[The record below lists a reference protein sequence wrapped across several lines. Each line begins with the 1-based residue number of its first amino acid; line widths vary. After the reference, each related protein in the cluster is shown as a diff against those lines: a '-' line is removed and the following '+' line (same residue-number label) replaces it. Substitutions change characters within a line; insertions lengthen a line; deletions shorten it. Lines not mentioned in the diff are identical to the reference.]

1 MIDGDEVMSK
11 AISRFTLVGTLVL
24 AGFIGGGGLLAF
36 MIFLFVGSFKLVDFT
51 LSEIWALL
59 LNTFL
64 CLLFF
69 IQHSVMARKSFYKRS
84 SRFLPARYGGAIYGI
99 ISGVFV
105 LVLVLFW
112 QESTIMLF
120 APQGIVRLFLRAVFF
135 LAIANVIWA
144 LSTGFF
150 VLYRVQS
157 PVEELRGTEPQKT
170 PLITHGP
177 YRWVRHPLY
186 FSSLLLLWSFPD
198 LTLDRLLLNLL
209 FTVWVIVG
217 TLLEEGKLLATYD
230 DAYRSYQRRV
240 PMMIPW
246 RVPSDRPEVELGT
259 GH

>member
-1 MIDGDEVMSK
+1 MNKPIP
-11 AISRFTLVGTLVL
+11 RFTLVGILVL
-24 AGFIGGGGLLAF
+24 AGFIGGGGLFAF
-36 MIFLFVGSFKLVDFT
+36 MIFLFVGSFKLVD
-51 LSEIWALL
+51 LALGEIWALL

-69 IQHSVMARKSFYKRS
+69 IQHSLMARKSFYKRS
-84 SRFLPARYGGAIYGI
+84 AGRLPARYWGAIYGI

-112 QESTIMLF
+112 QESTIRLI
-120 APQGIVRLFLRAVFF
+120 APQGIMRLLLRALFF

-157 PVEELRGTEPQKT
+157 PIEELRGTEPQK
-170 PLITHGP
+170 PDLITRGP

-186 FSSLLLLWSFPD
+186 LSALLLLWSYPD

-209 FTVWVIVG
+209 FTVWVIIG
-217 TLLEEGKLLATYD
+217 TLLEERKLLATYND
-230 DAYRSYQRRV
+230 TYRSYQRRV
-240 PMMIPW
+240 PMLIPW
-246 RVPSDRPEVELGT
+246 RVRRGRPEVELGT
-259 GH
+259 GQSP